1 MGFNSEGPLSVSV
14 PQLQLLAVV
23 QDKECVHALIPGTCC
38 KSATTSVN
46 SNHSDKDNRLLRLK
60 DFGCKINKSVLVV
73 IGWNRPPSAPEQMCR
88 SLCQTTLESLS
99 GLHLTT
105 PCPEYR
111 YKNVTFLRPFLSNF
125 DWQIITHSQL
135 NFLFLAK
142 YFLTVQIGLKPF
154 CQGSKA
160 CILFPWCNFSNPVIW
175 GRGGCRV
182 LYAVSIETLSRN
194 RYT

>member
-1 MGFNSEGPLSVSV
+1 MEFNSEGPLSVSV

-111 YKNVTFLRPFLSNF
+111 YKNVTFLRPLSFKLWLTNYYTF
-125 DWQIITHSQL
+125 A
-135 NFLFLAK
+135 AK
-142 YFLTVQIGLKPF
+142 
-154 CQGSKA
+154 
-160 CILFPWCNFSNPVIW
+160 FPIS
-175 GRGGCRV
+175 
-182 LYAVSIETLSRN
+182 S
-194 RYT
+194 

>member
-73 IGWNRPPSAPEQMCR
+73 IGWNPPPSAPEQMCR

-111 YKNVTFLRPFLSNF
+111 YKNVTFLRPL
-125 DWQIITHSQL
+125 ITYSQL
-135 NFLFLAK
+135 NSLFLANISWQYRLVRNHFVK
-142 YFLTVQIGLKPF
+142 SLKPASRF
-154 CQGSKA
+154 E
-160 CILFPWCNFSNPVIW
+160 
-175 GRGGCRV
+175 
-182 LYAVSIETLSRN
+182 VSLV
-194 RYT
+194 